1 MEFKEFTKEY
11 IDTLYRTLNNLN
23 LDCLE
28 ELQKLL
34 SSTKGKVFIIGN
46 GGSSATASHM
56 ANDLSVGLKR
66 RNRLNLDVISL
77 ADNSA
82 VNFALANDIGFENV
96 FYMQLKEIIKKND
109 ILIAISC
116 SGTSANIIKA
126 VEYAKSQ
133 GAIIVGFSGF
143 EGGVLKNLA
152 DIKIHV
158 ETSNGEYGIVE
169 DVHMILNHILFSY
182 FEKGHK

>member
-1 MEFKEFTKEY
+1 MDFKKFTKEY
-11 IDTLYRTLNNLN
+11 IDTLYKTLNNLN
-23 LDCLE
+23 LDSLE

-34 SSTKGKVFIIGN
+34 SSTTSRVFIIGN

-66 RNRLNLDVISL
+66 REKLSLDIVSL

-96 FYMQLKEIIKKND
+96 FYMQLKDVIKEDD

-116 SGTSANIIKA
+116 SGNSSNIIKA
-126 VEYAKSQ
+126 VEYAKDKGST
-133 GAIIVGFSGF
+133 IVGFSGF
-143 EGGVLKNLA
+143 EGGELKKLS

-158 ETSNGEYGIVE
+158 ETNKGEYGIVE
-169 DVHMILNHILFSY
+169 DIHMILNHILFSY
-182 FEKGHK
+182 LQKETT

>member
-11 IDTLYRTLNNLN
+11 INTLYKTLNNLN
-23 LDCLE
+23 LDCLKELE
-28 ELQKLL
+28 ELLR
-34 SSTKGKVFIIGN
+34 STKGRVFIIGN

-96 FYMQLKEIIKKND
+96 FYMQLKDIIKKDD

-126 VEYAKSQ
+126 VEYAKKQ
-133 GAIIVGFSGF
+133 NAIIVGFSGF
-143 EGGVLKNLA
+143 EGGDLKNLS

-158 ETSNGEYGIVE
+158 ETTKGEYGIVE

-182 FEKGHK
+182 LKKEYK